1 MFWSW
6 YERNEMKHVPLL
18 ILLPLLLCGL
28 AACKQYTPA
37 PIDWEKDATFGT
49 PCEVTLGS
57 PEDAVLLAL
66 IGNREIN
73 RLRLSAAM
81 KENIAKESGWW
92 EDPAFEFDL
101 KRILDPSDHPFL
113 GGGALVFTI
122 PLSGVPEREI
132 KVAEAFTDTAKAEVL
147 AAEHALGI
155 EVRKAFYELLALR
168 ERIHVLEQMEDAA
181 LCHARDAVLALY
193 SAGEV
198 SLAERMAME
207 QSFHTRSHTLTEART
222 ALRTAEHDL
231 LQLLGLHPEV
241 TLRFTATL
249 PSPQAPLPEVE
260 VQTLLK
266 HPEVLLALARLGE
279 SEAQLELEVRRQY
292 PDLNI
297 GPVYANEEGLNR
309 LGLTAGIT
317 LPLWN
322 RNRKAIAEAEGERT
336 LTRLSAIQCWQTLV
350 CDATKVRAA
359 YQQCLPH
366 APAPLQD
373 RQALDQL
380 FTLVELTPLDYLAL
394 RETLLE
400 QTLLDLARHQ
410 QLALLTADFTNFT
423 L

>member
-1 MFWSW
+1 
-6 YERNEMKHVPLL
+6 
-18 ILLPLLLCGL
+18 
-28 AACKQYTPA
+28 
-37 PIDWEKDATFGT
+37 
-49 PCEVTLGS
+49 
-57 PEDAVLLAL
+57 
-66 IGNREIN
+66 
-73 RLRLSAAM
+73 
-81 KENIAKESGWW
+81 
-92 EDPAFEFDL
+92 
-101 KRILDPSDHPFL
+101 
-113 GGGALVFTI
+113 
-122 PLSGVPEREI
+122 
-132 KVAEAFTDTAKAEVL
+132 
-147 AAEHALGI
+147 
-155 EVRKAFYELLALR
+155 
-168 ERIHVLEQMEDAA
+168 
-181 LCHARDAVLALY
+181 
-193 SAGEV
+193 
-198 SLAERMAME
+198 
-207 QSFHTRSHTLTEART
+207 
-222 ALRTAEHDL
+222 
-231 LQLLGLHPEV
+231 
-241 TLRFTATL
+241 
-249 PSPQAPLPEVE
+249 VE

-336 LTRLSAIQCWQTLV
+336 LTRLSAIHCWQTLV

-380 FTLVELTPLDYLAL
+380 FTLGELTPLDYLAL

-400 QTLLDLARHQ
+400 QTLLELERQQ

-423 L
+423 LQKAPSHD